1 MKNLFAIAVLTITAS
16 VCSAQVRMIDAP
28 YPTTLANVQQ
38 GGGTAFAANNVPTV
52 APDVRQGFEV
62 TPADV
67 NIRRTLIRW
76 SKLVGWTF
84 DAEHWVLDRD
94 IPVSGS
100 AALGSDFKTAVRTM
114 MASTEFTDLPA
125 QPCFYS
131 NNVLRIIP
139 LNELCSRQQA
149 TKFQ

>member
-1 MKNLFAIAVLTITAS
+1 MKSFFVLAFFTITAS
-16 VCSAQVRMIDAP
+16 ACVAQVRIIDAP
-28 YPTTLANVQQ
+28 YPNAQASVSP
-38 GGGTAFAANNVPTV
+38 GAGTAMAANNVPAV
-52 APDVRQGFEV
+52 APEVRQGFEV
-62 TPADV
+62 SPADV
-67 NIRRTLIRW
+67 NIRRTLVRW